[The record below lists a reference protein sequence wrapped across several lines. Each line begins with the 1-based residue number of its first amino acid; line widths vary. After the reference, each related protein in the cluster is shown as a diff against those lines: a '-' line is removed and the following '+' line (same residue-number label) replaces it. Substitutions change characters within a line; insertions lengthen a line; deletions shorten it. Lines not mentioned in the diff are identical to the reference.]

1 MLIKFKKNIIKNKKY
16 IIYALFFSLFI
27 IPFIFIF
34 ISLKKSWYDG
44 MSVGALIYICLG
56 FFIIILDISNFDT
69 FNKLKRLFQVKK
81 ENNEKLT
88 KYEKMQMK
96 VLNINDE
103 KKKGNN
109 KKMIRFL
116 SWYIISYGIILLI
129 ISLPFIFLI

>member
-56 FFIIILDISNFDT
+56 FFIITYRNQKHRWKKIKNIL
-69 FNKLKRLFQVKK
+69 
-81 ENNEKLT
+81 
-88 KYEKMQMK
+88 
-96 VLNINDE
+96 
-103 KKKGNN
+103 
-109 KKMIRFL
+109 
-116 SWYIISYGIILLI
+116 
-129 ISLPFIFLI
+129 IF